1 MRTAAIVMVL
11 AAVLASGS
19 FLAGWTVRGNHASGR
34 IQVLEENLSGE
45 RERSVRWEETID
57 SLEVAVEDAQEAVDS
72 APVPAPV
79 PPTVITRVDSVIVNN
94 VSDTV
99 IQEVLKEAVRE
110 AVEPYVAAND
120 SLRTAVAARDSLI
133 ALLYRGTAAKDSLL
147 VSKDLQ
153 LRLHFEQILEYEV
166 LLNKPWWKSDVAISA
181 YSIAGTSAVY
191 WAAGAIKKG
200 GG

>member
-1 MRTAAIVMVL
+1 MKTAAIVMVL
-11 AAVLASGS
+11 IALLAGGS
-19 FLAGWTVRGNHASGR
+19 FLAGWAMRGNHAGER
-34 IQVLEENLSGE
+34 IQVLEENLSEE
-45 RERSVRWEETID
+45 REKSTRWEETID
-57 SLEVAVEDAQEAVDS
+57 SLEVAVDDAQEAVDS

-99 IQEVLKEAVRE
+99 IQKILKEAVHE
-110 AVEPYVAAND
+110 AVEPYVAEND

-133 ALLYRGTAAKDSLL
+133 SLLYQDTAVKDSLL

-153 LRLHFEQILEYEV
+153 IRLHFEQILEYEV

-181 YSIAGTSAVY
+181 YSIAGTSAVH
-191 WAAGAIKKG
+191 WAVVTLKKDRD
-200 GG
+200 